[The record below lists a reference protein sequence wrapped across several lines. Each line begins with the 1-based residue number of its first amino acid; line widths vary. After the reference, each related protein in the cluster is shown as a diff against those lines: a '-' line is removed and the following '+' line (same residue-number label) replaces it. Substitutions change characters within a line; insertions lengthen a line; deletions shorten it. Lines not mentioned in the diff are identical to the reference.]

1 MTKAAKIKAVKRVF
15 SLHKNGVSITEAR
28 QTVAEELGLNAGS
41 TIWNWQRKLR
51 MVTPTIDTGLTR
63 VDNAIVPRQRD
74 VNAGI
79 STMKHELGSVFSSLI
94 RKDGRYTTKEASAI
108 SQVSS
113 NILGL
118 ARFELEVHKF
128 ADKATSKH
136 TKSLDHLL
144 T

>member
-1 MTKAAKIKAVKRVF
+1 MTKATKIKAVKRVF
-15 SLHKNGVSITEAR
+15 SLVKNGVSITEAR

-51 MVTPTIDTGLTR
+51 MVTPTIDTGLTK
-63 VDNAIVPRQRD
+63 VNNAVVPRQRA

-118 ARFELEVHKF
+118 ARLELEVHKH
-128 ADKATSKH
+128 ATRTSSKH
-136 TKSLDHLL
+136 IGSLDLI
-144 T
+144 

>member
-1 MTKAAKIKAVKRVF
+1 MTKATKIKAVKRVF

-51 MVTPTIDTGLTR
+51 MVTPTIDTGLTK
-63 VDNAIVPRQRD
+63 VNNAVVPRQRA

-113 NILGL
+113 IMLGVARHELDIHKYANKMNKRDISSVRNLL
-118 ARFELEVHKF
+118 A
-128 ADKATSKH
+128 
-136 TKSLDHLL
+136 
-144 T
+144 